1 MNRSGKRWAVI
12 GGGFLGM
19 TAALR
24 LAQAGHQVTLIES
37 ADHLGGLADAWELGG
52 TTWDRHYHVTLLSDS
67 NTRGILQ
74 ELDLDQQMEWVET
87 KTGFFTNGSL
97 HSMSSSLEFLLFP
110 PLNLIAKF
118 RLGLTIFA
126 ASRMKN
132 WRRLEQM
139 PVSSWL
145 RKWSGKQT
153 FEKIWLPLLRSK
165 LGENYKITS
174 AAFIW
179 ATIQR
184 LYAARRTGLK
194 KEMFGYLPGGY
205 ARTISKFTEK
215 LNELGVDIRLSERV
229 GNVSRVDNE
238 TLVTDD
244 ADQAIGSFDNVL
256 LTVPSR
262 IVPHL
267 VKDLTAAEIESHQS
281 IQYQGI
287 VCCSILLKKPISQYY
302 VTNITDGNVPFTGV
316 IEMTALVDRAEFG
329 GSNLVYLPYYVPE
342 NDPLFEVSDEEI
354 REQSLAGIESM
365 YPEFERDDVLAF
377 RSSRVRQVMPIPTL
391 NYSQQVP
398 QRKTSIPGLFV
409 VNSAQIVNGTL
420 NVNETVGLAESAVRE
435 ILQDAQLDEP
445 TPEKSHVAAR

>member
-1 MNRSGKRWAVI
+1 
-12 GGGFLGM
+12 
-19 TAALR
+19 
-24 LAQAGHQVTLIES
+24 
-37 ADHLGGLADAWELGG
+37 
-52 TTWDRHYHVTLLSDS
+52 
-67 NTRGILQ
+67 
-74 ELDLDQQMEWVET
+74 
-87 KTGFFTNGSL
+87 
-97 HSMSSSLEFLLFP
+97 MSSSLEFLRFP
-110 PLNLIAKF
+110 PLSLIAKF

-126 ASRMKN
+126 ASKMKN
-132 WRRLEQM
+132 WRKLEQM
-139 PVSSWL
+139 KVSDWL
-145 RKWSGKQT
+145 TKWSGKQT

-174 AAFIW
+174 AAFMW

-205 ARTISKFTEK
+205 ARTVEKFTAK
-215 LNELGVDIRLSERV
+215 LQQVGVKIQLSQRV
-229 GNVSRVDNE
+229 GNVSRI
-238 TLVTDD
+238 
-244 ADQAIGSFDNVL
+244 ADQTVITDQANESIGAFENVL

-267 VKDLTAAEIESHQS
+267 VKDLSPAETESHTA

-287 VCCSILLKKPISQYY
+287 VCCSLLLKQPLSSYY

-329 GSNLVYLPYYVPE
+329 GRHLIYLPYYVPE
-342 NDPLFEVSDEEI
+342 NDPLFETSDEQI
-354 REQSLAGIESM
+354 REQSLRGIESM
-365 YPEFERDDVLAF
+365 YPQFNRDDVLAF

-398 QRKTSIPGLFV
+398 PQQTSIPGLYV

-420 NVNETVGLAESAVRE
+420 NVNETVGLAETAVKE
-435 ILQDAQLDEP
+435 IMQDAQLEDR
-445 TPEKSHVAAR
+445 TNPEKTHASAR

>member
-1 MNRSGKRWAVI
+1 MGSPQKRWAVV

-24 LAQAGHQVTLIES
+24 LAQAGHSVTLIES
-37 ADHLGGLADAWELGG
+37 ADHLGGLADGWELGDI
-52 TTWDRHYHVTLLSDS
+52 TWDRHYHVTLLSDS
-67 NTRGILQ
+67 NTRGILKEL
-74 ELDLDQQMEWVET
+74 ELDQHMEWVET

-110 PLNLIAKF
+110 PLSLIAKF

-126 ASRMKN
+126 AARMKN
-132 WRRLEQM
+132 WRKLEQM
-139 PVSSWL
+139 SVSSWL
-145 RKWSGKQT
+145 QKWSGKQT
-153 FEKIWLPLLRSK
+153 FEKIWRPLLRSK

-174 AAFIW
+174 AAFMW

-205 ARTISKFTEK
+205 ARTVESFEK
-215 LNELGVDIRLSERV
+215 KLTELGVTIRLSEKV
-229 GNVSRVDNE
+229 GNVARVGDE
-238 TLVTDD
+238 TVITN
-244 ADQAIGSFDNVL
+244 ASDQSLGSFDNVL
-256 LTVPSR
+256 LTTPSR

-267 VKDLTAAEIESHQS
+267 VKDLSAAEIESHQS

-287 VCCSILLKKPISQYY
+287 VCCSLLLKKPLSTYY

-316 IEMTALVDRAEFG
+316 IEMTALVDRSEFG
-329 GSNLVYLPYYVPE
+329 GKTLVYLPYYVPE
-342 NDPLFEVSDEEI
+342 NDALFETSDEEI
-354 REQSLAGIESM
+354 REQSLQGIESM
-365 YPEFERDDVLAF
+365 YPQFERDDVLAF

-398 QRKTSIPGLFV
+398 QQKTSIPGLYV

-435 ILQDAQLDEP
+435 ILQDAQLDDRTKEN
-445 TPEKSHVAAR
+445 THVAAR